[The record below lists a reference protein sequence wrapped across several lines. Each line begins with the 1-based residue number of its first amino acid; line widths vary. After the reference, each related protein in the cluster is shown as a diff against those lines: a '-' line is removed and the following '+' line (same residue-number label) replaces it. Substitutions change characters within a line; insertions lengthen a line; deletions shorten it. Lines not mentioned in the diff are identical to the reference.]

1 MPATPE
7 ALTDHS
13 ASGVLEVRW
22 SDGTVHELPHALL
35 RSRCRCA
42 ACEQQRRSGA
52 TIAVAEGIRL
62 TAIHPISNQ
71 GLNLVFS
78 DGHGRGIY
86 PWAYLLALG
95 AELAPLPEA

>member
-1 MPATPE
+1 MSVTPE
-7 ALTDHS
+7 ALTDHA

-22 SDGTVHELPHALL
+22 SDGTVHALPHALL

-42 ACEQQRRSGA
+42 ACEQQRRSGSSITA
-52 TIAVAEGIRL
+52 PEGLRL
-62 TAIHPISNQ
+62 TAMHPISNQ

-95 AELAPLPEA
+95 AETALAPAA

>member
-1 MPATPE
+1 MTAIPE

-13 ASGVLEVRW
+13 TSGVLEVRW
-22 SDGTVHELPHALL
+22 SDGTVHALPHALL

-42 ACEQQRRSGA
+42 ACEQQRRSGGA
-52 TIAVAEGIRL
+52 ITVAEGLRL
-62 TAIHPISNQ
+62 AALHPISNQ

-86 PWAYLLALG
+86 PWAYLWALG
-95 AELAPLPEA
+95 AETALAPAA